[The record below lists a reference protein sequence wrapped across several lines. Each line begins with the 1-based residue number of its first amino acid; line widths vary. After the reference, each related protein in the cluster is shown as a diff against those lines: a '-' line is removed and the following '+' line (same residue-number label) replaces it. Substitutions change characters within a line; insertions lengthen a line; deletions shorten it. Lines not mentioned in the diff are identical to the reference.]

1 MWQSQRKIEK
11 HIPAEEIPMNHA
23 DLLTFNGGRILHSMF
38 PAPLDKNFDP
48 DGHEFRY
55 SLLFRWTT
63 DEMRELGTRQ
73 KVLEPTSHA
82 ESYRAAVVCYRG
94 GLIDYLGTPIA

>member
-1 MWQSQRKIEK
+1 
-11 HIPAEEIPMNHA
+11 
-23 DLLTFNGGRILHSMF
+23 
-38 PAPLDKNFDP
+38 
-48 DGHEFRY
+48 
-55 SLLFRWTT
+55 
-63 DEMRELGTRQ
+63 LGTRR